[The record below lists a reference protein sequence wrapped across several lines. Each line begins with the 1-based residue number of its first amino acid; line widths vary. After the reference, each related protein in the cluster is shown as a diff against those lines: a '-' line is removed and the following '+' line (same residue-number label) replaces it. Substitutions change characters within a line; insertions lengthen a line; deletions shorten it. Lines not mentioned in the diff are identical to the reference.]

1 MFEQATTLLS
11 ISFSGLN
18 CFFAPMSRDLHKGA
32 IDPEMMDIIIQIIVE
47 FFSILGMVTK
57 EIRQGLL
64 SMYLLFTYAT
74 LDDLRKYSLMI

>member
-1 MFEQATTLLS
+1 
-11 ISFSGLN
+11 
-18 CFFAPMSRDLHKGA
+18 
-32 IDPEMMDIIIQIIVE
+32 MMNIIIQIIVE

-64 SMYLLFTYAT
+64 SMYLLFKYAT